1 MVVES
6 QLFVFMLMRD
16 LCGTPASS
24 LTRDSLERCY

>member
-16 LCGTPASS
+16 FGSTSAST
-24 LTRDSLERCY
+24 LPRDSLERY